1 MFLYKLKLS
10 NEFLVEE
17 SETQEIAEQKYGFE
31 ICYKAINLICCFN
44 LILPPAA
51 TLSYRLTAV
60 YDACIIVCNDTK
72 MSVYVC
78 GRYSH

>member
-31 ICYKAINLICCFN
+31 ICYKAINLICCLNFN
-44 LILPPAA
+44 TSSSCYVVISADSGLWRLY
-51 TLSYRLTAV
+51 YRL
-60 YDACIIVCNDTK
+60 
-72 MSVYVC
+72 
-78 GRYSH
+78 